1 MVRHMG
7 VHAMVWDPE
16 ILTEGDPRDWFQN
29 GLPVD
34 MANRRSQRI
43 DKFLDSMETA
53 WPTSTSSEN
62 RAREERI
69 WSQLQNDGCLVL
81 LEVESASAQVVLERM
96 RVLAS
101 FFDLKVYEP
110 APTNVERGKHRGRS
124 VFLQRLLWMTA
135 LAMATAYIVLK
146 IIR

>member
-1 MVRHMG
+1 MVRHVG

-16 ILTEGDPRDWFQN
+16 ILTGGDPRDWFQN

-43 DKFLDSMETA
+43 EKFLDSMETA
-53 WPTSTSSEN
+53 WPTSTSSEKGGM
-62 RAREERI
+62 EERF

-81 LEVESASAQVVLERM
+81 LEVESARAQVVLERV
-96 RVLAS
+96 RVLAN

-110 APTNVERGKHRGRS
+110 APTTLELGKARGRS
-124 VFLQRLLWMTA
+124 VFVQRLLWMTA

-146 IIR
+146 LIR

>member
-1 MVRHMG
+1 VG

-29 GLPVD
+29 GLPESA
-34 MANRRSQRI
+34 ANRCSPKI
-43 DKFLDSMETA
+43 DQFLGAMETT
-53 WPTSTSSEN
+53 WPTSRPSQDGN
-62 RAREERI
+62 MEEPI

-81 LEVESASAQVVLERM
+81 LEVESARAQVVLERV
-96 RVLAS
+96 RVLAN

-110 APTNVERGKHRGRS
+110 APTTLELGKARGRS
-124 VFLQRLLWMTA
+124 VFVQRLLWMTA

-146 IIR
+146 LIR